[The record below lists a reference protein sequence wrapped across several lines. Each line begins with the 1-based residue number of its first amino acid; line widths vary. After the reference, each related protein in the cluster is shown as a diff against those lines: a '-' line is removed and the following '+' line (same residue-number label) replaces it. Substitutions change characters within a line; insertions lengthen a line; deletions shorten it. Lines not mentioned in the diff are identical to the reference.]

1 MSDRV
6 EATCPCCRTLLTVDT
21 ATGEILAEERPKA
34 DHSKSF
40 DDAMTQVRGGAQHRE
55 QVFDKAFS
63 KTKHLDEILEKKF
76 EEAQK
81 KASKDKSKLKNP
93 FDLD

>member
-6 EATCPCCRTLLTVDT
+6 EACCPCCGTRLVVDT
-21 ATGEILAEERPKA
+21 NTGEILAEERPKK

-40 DDAMTQVRGGAQHRE
+40 DDAMTQVRGGEERRKAAFE
-55 QVFDKAFS
+55 KAFGR
-63 KTKHLDEILEKKF
+63 TQQMDELLQKKF

-81 KASKDKSKLKNP
+81 KASKDKSKPRSP